1 MPHRTTHGGNMREEM
16 IGSVAGAVAK
26 TAPPVTV
33 AGAIAAGASLD
44 VVVLLLTAV
53 YLLGQICYLAW
64 RWHGEWRNKRR
75 RSAGRPR
82 R

>member
-1 MPHRTTHGGNMREEM
+1 MPHRIAHGAHMRDEM
-16 IGSVAGAVAK
+16 IGTVAGAVAK

-44 VVVLLLTAV
+44 TVVLLLTAV
-53 YLLGQICYLAW
+53 YLLAQISYLGW
-64 RWHGEWRNKRR
+64 RWHGEWRRKRR
-75 RSAGRPR
+75 RASARDR